1 MNLHSSVIKGTIFLT
16 LSAVLCRIIGFFYK
30 IYISNAIGA
39 ENFGIFQLAM
49 PIFGLVSIMCCHCIE
64 TSLSKMISENPN
76 DSRQYCICGFT
87 ISLILS
93 GICAAILYFAS
104 DIIASNFLFE
114 SRCSI
119 LLKYIAITLLLS
131 IVHSIING
139 YSFGKM
145 RVLLPA
151 ICNIT
156 EQISKILITILLV
169 HILLASNCIPDYTT
183 AGKIMLYSELICAIF
198 GITILILSGKKIIVP
213 KNKLPKKSHY
223 KNMIR
228 FLLPISG
235 NRLILCFLGSFESI
249 LLPTSLKLYGINSDN
264 SLAIYGILSGM
275 AMSVL
280 MLPQTFTTSLSSL
293 LLPKISSQSTV
304 SYNNNRHKKMSNASD
319 NSSPKALGKTNSDN
333 YINPAAKTASMSIRF
348 CFAMGIF
355 FLAIF
360 KIFGK
365 EIGILL
371 FHNELCGF
379 FIENLSIICPFIYTS
394 TASYSI
400 LNGLTKAGYVFF
412 CNITG
417 LVIRLITVS
426 FFVPQYGI
434 NAYIYGLFL
443 SHIVSFLMSML
454 FISLSLKGN

>member
-16 LSAVLCRIIGFFYK
+16 LSAVICRVIGFFYK

-39 ENFGIFQLAM
+39 ENFGIFQLTM
-49 PIFGLVSIMCCHCIE
+49 PIFGLVTIMCCHCIE

-93 GICAAILYFAS
+93 SICSAILYFAS
-104 DIIASNFLFE
+104 NIIASNFLFE

-145 RVLLPA
+145 RVILPA

-156 EQISKILITILLV
+156 EQISKILITILIV
-169 HILLASNCIPDYTT
+169 NILLASNCVPDYTT

-198 GITILILSGKKIIVP
+198 GITTLILSGKKIIVP

-223 KNMIR
+223 KKMIR

-235 NRLILCFLGSFESI
+235 NRLVLCILGSFEAI
-249 LLPTSLKLYGINSDN
+249 LLPTSLKLYGISSDN

-275 AMSVL
+275 AMSVV

-293 LLPKISSQSTV
+293 LLPKISSQSTALR
-304 SYNNNRHKKMSNASD
+304 NNNIHKKASD
-319 NSSPKALGKTNSDN
+319 IPSAKALGKTSSNN
-333 YINPAAKTASMSIRF
+333 YINPATKTASMSIRF
-348 CFAMGIF
+348 CFAMGVF
-355 FLAIF
+355 FLTVF
-360 KIFGK
+360 RIFGK
-365 EIGILL
+365 QIGLLL

-400 LNGLTKAGYVFF
+400 LNGLNKASYVFF

-417 LVIRLITVS
+417 LVIRLISVS
-426 FFVPQYGI
+426 FFVPKYGI
-434 NAYIYGLFL
+434 NVYIYGLFL

-454 FISLSLKGN
+454 FISLSLKDN